1 MILELDAGNSRVKWR
16 LLAGDGKIARSGHG
30 VGTSFQT
37 IGIPEGC
44 NRPTRVRVV
53 SVRGPEFE
61 ENLCDQSM
69 LMWGVLPE
77 FATSGLARS
86 GVLNGYEIPA
96 SLGVDRWMAILAA
109 YSDCRAACCI
119 VDAGTAITLDVVAET
134 GRHLGGYIVPGMSL
148 QMRMLKESTSIRL
161 STKPSWSEISLG
173 ASTNSA
179 VQNGIVSMVSD
190 WINCESAGRGELY
203 LTGGD
208 AEFLSKLMAA
218 RNIKHKLDPDLVLN
232 GLAHALP

>member
-16 LLAGDGKIARSGHG
+16 LLAGDGKIARSGHS
-30 VGTSFQT
+30 VGASLQS
-37 IGIPEGC
+37 IGMPEGC
-44 NRPTRVRVV
+44 DRPTRVRVV

-61 ENLCDQSM
+61 VKLCEQSM
-69 LMWGVLPE
+69 LIWGVLPE
-77 FATSGLARS
+77 FATSGPASS
-86 GVLNGYEIPA
+86 GVLNGYELPA
-96 SLGVDRWMAILAA
+96 SLGADRWMAMLAA

-134 GRHLGGYIVPGMSL
+134 GRHEGGYIVPGMSL
-148 QMRMLKESTSIRL
+148 QMRMLEESTSIRL
-161 STKPSWSEISLG
+161 SAVPRWSDVSLG

-179 VQNGIVSMVSD
+179 VQNGILTMVVD

-208 AEFLSKLMAA
+208 AGFLSKLLAV
-218 RNIKHKLDPDLVLN
+218 RKVKHKLDLDLVLN
-232 GLAHALP
+232 GLVHALP